1 MPILKAVGAVN
12 VETEECMS
20 WVFMVCWS
28 KLCCEILLLLNLA
41 DNCLLCRRLYIVQC
55 SFSGAKCMW
64 KVLTKGWCIIVV
76 VSFPSSLV
84 GF

>member
-1 MPILKAVGAVN
+1 MCQILKAIGAVERKGSGLVLR
-12 VETEECMS
+12 VEIEECMGS
-20 WVFMVCWS
+20 VFMVCWS

-64 KVLTKGWCIIVV
+64 KVLT
-76 VSFPSSLV
+76 
-84 GF
+84 